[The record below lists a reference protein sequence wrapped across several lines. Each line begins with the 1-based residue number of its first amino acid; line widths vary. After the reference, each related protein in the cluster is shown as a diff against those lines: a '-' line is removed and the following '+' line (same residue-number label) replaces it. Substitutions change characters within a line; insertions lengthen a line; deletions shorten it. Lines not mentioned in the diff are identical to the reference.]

1 MARVVSAVELYEQA
15 IKDGLKEW
23 TTTVEA
29 LSNTYAPKDTEEL
42 VDSSGTHVDDLTGQ
56 VFYTAEH
63 ARIVH
68 EDLDAEHPH
77 GGDAKFLERAD
88 DEVDGTAILAKHI
101 GRING

>member
-1 MARVVSAVELYEQA
+1 MARIVSAVELYEA
-15 IKDGLKEW
+15 PIKAGLKEW
-23 TTTVEA
+23 TKTVEER
-29 LSNTYAPKDTEEL
+29 SNGYAPKDTEEL

-77 GGDAKFLERAD
+77 GGDVKYLERAA

-101 GRING
+101 GGIGG

>member
-23 TTTVEA
+23 AQTVEER
-29 LSNTYAPKDTEEL
+29 SNGYAPKDTEEL
-42 VDSSGTHVDDLTGQ
+42 VDSSGTAFDDLTAQ
-56 VFYTAEH
+56 VFYTADH

-68 EDLDAEHPH
+68 EDLDAEHPR
-77 GGDAKFLERAD
+77 GGDAKYLERAA

-101 GRING
+101 GRLGG